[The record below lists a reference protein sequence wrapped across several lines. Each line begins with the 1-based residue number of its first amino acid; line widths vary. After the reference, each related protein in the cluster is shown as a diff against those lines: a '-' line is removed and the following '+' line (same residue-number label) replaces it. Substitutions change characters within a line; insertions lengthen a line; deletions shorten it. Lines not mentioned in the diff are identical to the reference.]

1 MSKRVRVKPSKGQ
14 SLAGFFMGIIFCLIV
29 LFIVIPSF
37 GPFGFV
43 WTLFA
48 IIITVM
54 NGLNAFSDKGIAS
67 HEITIDD
74 DFNQNSTEY
83 RKTSEERMNEL
94 QSMYEK
100 GMITE
105 DEYQKKR
112 KQILDDI

>member
-1 MSKRVRVKPSKGQ
+1 MSKRVRVKQSKGQ
-14 SLAGFFMGIIFCLIV
+14 SMVGFFIGIIFSFMG

-37 GPFGFV
+37 GPFGFI

-48 IIITVM
+48 IIITIM

-74 DFNQNSTEY
+74 DFNQNNMEY

-94 QSMYEK
+94 QSLYEK
-100 GMITE
+100 GLITE

-112 KQILDDI
+112 NQILEDI